1 MHASSPTGFCQQHQH
16 TVSALARASRHNVE
30 SWDTG
35 SQPQPLNAGACST
48 NTSDIRSSWPP
59 PSTSLLLQAGKL
71 QPHAAMQ
78 PPSLTQ
84 LSTTFARHTTM
95 IEKQSVSGH
104 WPENILQVYHYYT
117 ILKNCKCNVLN
128 CESFIHII
136 IDQTYRK
143 KITVYPQASSAESA
157 YPNINYVN
165 TQHLNLHYC
174 FMGKQILSHLQ
185 TLFMYYVMQYQLCLT
200 P

>member
-1 MHASSPTGFCQQHQH
+1 MCRRTEHNTGRGSQQQCLVTVLRHHRRSRELLLGQAAMHASSPTGFCQQHQH
-16 TVSALARASRHNVE
+16 TVSALARASRHNVV

-71 QPHAAMQ
+71 QPHAAMP

-104 WPENILQVYHYYT
+104 WPENILQVYHCYT
-117 ILKNCKCNVLN
+117 ILKNCKCNIIH
-128 CESFIHII
+128 CES
-136 IDQTYRK
+136 
-143 KITVYPQASSAESA
+143 
-157 YPNINYVN
+157 
-165 TQHLNLHYC
+165 
-174 FMGKQILSHLQ
+174 
-185 TLFMYYVMQYQLCLT
+185 
-200 P
+200 